1 MGRYLDMID
10 SPSDLRKLSPEQLE
24 KVADEVREEII
35 HVISATGGHL
45 GASLG
50 TVELTVALHYVF
62 ESPVDKIVWD
72 VGHQAY
78 PHKLLTGRKERFPTI
93 RQYKGLS
100 GFLRRDESEH
110 DVFGAGHAST
120 ALSAALGMAAARD
133 HHGDKFHVVAVVG
146 DGGLTGGMAFEALN
160 NAGDLKKNFIVIV
173 NDNEMSISPNVGAMT
188 KYLTRLTSA
197 PIYRRFETD
206 VYELLGKIPA
216 VGHPA
221 QELAG
226 RLKESLTNM
235 VVPTVFFEELG
246 FKYFGPID
254 GHNLDELVSTLRHIK
269 DIEGPVVLHALTRKG
284 KGYKPAEADR
294 LALHGVTQ
302 FDKTTGAM
310 VKKEAKAPTY
320 SQVFADALI
329 DIAEQDPNVIAIS
342 AAMIEGTGLRSF
354 EKRFPDRIYDVG
366 IAEQHAVTFAA
377 GMACE
382 GMRPVCAI
390 YSTFLQRAFDQVV
403 HDVCLQDLDVTFVMD
418 RAGLAGDDGAT
429 HHGVFDMAWMRTIPG
444 MVLMAPK
451 DEAEARDM
459 IYTAVYHKGPAAVRI
474 PRGEGSGV
482 TQRKDF
488 TKLPIGEGEIVRDG
502 ADVAIIAIGAMV
514 DSAVRMAEELERAG
528 VSAGV
533 VNARFVKPL
542 DEQLILERARRCGR
556 LVVIEEHSP
565 HGGFGAAVLECLAHH
580 NVSDVPVL
588 HFALPDRFVHHGTR
602 DLLFR
607 EVGLDVPTMV
617 GTTLAWLRESTTP
630 ATGEAGAAGQ
640 RPATAKDSSGAGERR
655 PGA

>member
-10 SPSDLRKLSPEQLE
+10 SPKDLHRLAPDQL
-24 KVADEVREEII
+24 KTLADEVREEII
-35 HVISATGGHL
+35 HVISQTGGHL

-50 TVELTVALHYVF
+50 TVELTVALLHVF
-62 ESPVDKIVWD
+62 DSPIDKIVWD

-78 PHKLLTGRKERFPTI
+78 PHKILTGRRGRFPTI

-110 DVFGAGHAST
+110 DAFGAGHAST
-120 ALSAALGMAAARD
+120 AISAALGMAAARD
-133 HHGDKFHVVAVVG
+133 HQGGTNKVVAVVG

-160 NAGDLKKNFIVIV
+160 NAGDLKKDLIVVV

-188 KYLTRLTSA
+188 KYLTRLTAA

-226 RLKESLTNM
+226 RVKESLTNL

-254 GHNLDELVSTLRHIK
+254 GHNLDDLVDTMKHIK
-269 DIEGPVVLHALTRKG
+269 EIGGPIVLHVLTRKG

-310 VKKEAKAPTY
+310 KKKASNAPTY
-320 SQVFADALI
+320 SHLFAEALTE
-329 DIAEQDPNVIAIS
+329 IAEMDPKVVAIS
-342 AAMIEGTGLRSF
+342 AAMIEGTGLRVF

-377 GMACE
+377 GMATQ
-382 GMRPVCAI
+382 GMKPVCAI
-390 YSTFLQRAFDQVV
+390 YSTFLQRAYDQIV
-403 HDVCLQDLDVTFVMD
+403 HDVCLQNLDVTFVLD

-429 HHGVFDMAWMRTIPG
+429 HHGVFDMAWLRTIPD
-444 MVLMAPK
+444 MVIMAPK

-459 IYTAVYHKGPAAVRI
+459 LYTAIEHPGAAALRI
-474 PRGEGSGV
+474 PRLEASGV
-482 TQRKDF
+482 SLAKNF
-488 TKLPIGEGEIVRDG
+488 TKLPIGEGEILRDG
-502 ADVAIIAIGAMV
+502 ADVTLIGIGTMV
-514 DSAVRMAEELERAG
+514 DQAVRVAEELERRG
-528 VSAGV
+528 IQAGV

-542 DEQLILERARRCGR
+542 DGQLIVERARRSGR

-565 HGGFGAAVLECLAHH
+565 NGGFGAAVLECLCEAGLY
-580 NVSDVPVL
+580 DIPVL
-588 HFALPDRFVHHGTR
+588 HAALPDRFVHHGSR
-602 DLLFR
+602 ELLLR
-607 EVGLDVPTMV
+607 EVGLDVPALTERV
-617 GTTLAWLRESTTP
+617 AGWLAGLPSKALQKEEGR
-630 ATGEAGAAGQ
+630 TGA
-640 RPATAKDSSGAGERR
+640 
-655 PGA
+655 